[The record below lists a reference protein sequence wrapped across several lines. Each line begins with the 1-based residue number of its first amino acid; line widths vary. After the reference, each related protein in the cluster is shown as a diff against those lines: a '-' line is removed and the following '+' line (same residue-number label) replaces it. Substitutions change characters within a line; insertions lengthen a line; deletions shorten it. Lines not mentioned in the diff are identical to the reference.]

1 MKTIDT
7 LIPDIQTLVKTR
19 GWLNDTNAQS
29 FATGVVSRIQGQFS
43 ERTEAPR
50 LRLSQMGPRCPKAL
64 WHSIH
69 QPENAEVLPHWAEVK
84 YSLGHLTEAL
94 AIEFARGAGHEVTGE
109 QDELTLDDIVGH
121 RDCIID
127 GCTVD
132 VKSAASISFT
142 KFKSGVFDDLFG
154 YLDQLDSYVLAAA
167 DDPLVKVKDKGYL
180 LIVDKQL
187 GHMHLYPHEV
197 TNDRERVLRER
208 IRSYKYIVSLAEP
221 PPCECRSIPAG
232 AAGNMQLDTKASYSS
247 YKYCCHPHLRT
258 FLYAHGPAYFT
269 KVVKRPFNQNGPITE
284 VDRNG
289 KVVYN

>member
-1 MKTIDT
+1 LTIDT
-7 LIPDIQTLVKTR
+7 LISDIYTLVRKKD
-19 GWLNDTNAQS
+19 GWFTKEI
-29 FATGVVSRIQGQFS
+29 GEHFS
-43 ERTEAPR
+43 EGLARRIKEQFEGRQGPPT
-50 LRLSQMGPRCPKAL
+50 LRLSQMGQRCPRAL

-69 QPENAEVLPHWAEVK
+69 TPELTEALPPWAEVK
-84 YSLGHLTEAL
+84 YSFGHTIEAL
-94 AIEFARGAGHEVTGE
+94 AIAYAKAAGHEVTGE
-109 QDELTLDDIVGH
+109 QDELVLDGIVGH